1 MPPVDLSRPKFV
13 NPYLLISV
21 TFVVCIFNVAL
32 WNSVCHFGRSYFRTS
47 VLRVFFFFFSRRGL
61 ILVVGTPCRSI
72 KNHAMNT
79 VVWPIY
85 SMHVPCSLMNRLWL
99 WPGPGQQTLKS
110 CPSLIRSGS
119 SLKKQL
125 IVVKFSTFIHQCN
138 VHWLD
143 SLNVS
148 TRPIIYLP
156 TNGCSKTSSGSGGTS
171 KICLWGPLCKN
182 ITSLG
187 SAKNI

>member
-1 MPPVDLSRPKFV
+1 MPPVDLLRPKFV
-13 NPYLLISV
+13 KPYLLINV
-21 TFVVCIFNVAL
+21 TFVVCIFYVAL
-32 WNSVCHFGRSYFRTS
+32 WNIVCQFGWSHFWTS
-47 VLRVFFFFFSRRGL
+47 LFGGFFFFGRWGL
-61 ILVVGTPCRSI
+61 ILEVGTPCRSI

-85 SMHVPCSLMNRLWL
+85 SIHVPCSLMNGLWL

-156 TNGCSKTSSGSGGTS
+156 TNGCSKNSSGSGETS